1 MSYRR
6 LVPPTDSA
14 LIQCSDHYVMPRLS
28 SQRDYGTATLMF
40 LTRSK
45 EAYTAS
51 SVLDALREVVDP
63 SLIVQMGPF
72 DCDHIWLVRFSLPAA
87 REKLLSAKDVKCD
100 GQPAFCVQPLV
111 EHSLHRGRCVEGGL
125 GWSCGARHPDY
136 WLRILDVPFSDSAGG
151 CILCTLTRSYC
162 WDCDVVG
169 PRYEESIVGTE
180 GDDLE
185 DDLELRAIQ
194 EEEALMAEMG
204 LPVAFKSSSRGNKMG
219 SNQFVM
225 PDEEDD
231 FDAGEPST
239 TVTATDDEWQ
249 SFWQQNGDHLV
260 WQSWVQKYR
269 DYICPEYLKD
279 TQDTNQHE
287 PSQVFGTPSNPRDS
301 SIPSQNK
308 TGERE
313 DISAKLLPDQCNG
326 VISDEARSVG
336 HPTAP
341 EDRRC
346 DHGNEDE
353 ARSGVEILSER
364 GTDAPT
370 DSAGEHP
377 VVADSELVSVESAPA
392 AEAVGSDDEL
402 WKELWDKHYVE
413 VYNQYYGIFVLRQP
427 ERMSHFASEPN
438 VTVQGDGS
446 VATGEVECLDLTSDG
461 VLESA
466 SEAAVWNKESSAKEL
481 EGGVYEDACCDR
493 VCGNEENGVDVEV
506 EVEVVPGVEEGHDLE
521 LMKRMGLPVQFS
533 SGGQRKRPK
542 KKKKAKPGGVASS
555 GAWTWESYWEYHK
568 RRLLWEAWTDTYPEF
583 LEPTFA
589 ASVHLNT
596 AVLNSPRAGTC
607 RDTGTAES
615 SSTLDTTSVSTSPRK
630 DSLWQYL
637 WDTHCTA
644 VYSRELELYLQRTS
658 PESAPLGDDP
668 RRLGDQV
675 DGESSDVE
683 GHGFSEVDGPVKEM
697 GNGGDDDDT
706 KQKDG
711 TAPEGSAGS
720 GTTTSGASSA
730 GNLPSHS
737 NGTGADACG
746 GGDDDPPDER
756 PIKIKK
762 SHEEDANSD
771 EEEAFKAFL
780 SYGLALKE
788 SLRNI
793 KGGPTGATSHVPS
806 RKKRRRLRKQGH
818 PRQGAPPSA
827 EETAGGHESQLDVP
841 SYIVERP
848 HLRKYWA
855 QRYRLFSKFDK
866 GIELDEESWFSVTPE
881 GIAKHI
887 AKRCQSDIVIDAFC
901 GAGGNTIQ
909 FALVSRLVI
918 AVDIDPRKIE
928 LARKNAAVYGV
939 LDKIQFVLG
948 DFLELAPRLRGDVV
962 FLSMPWGGPEY
973 LQSDSFDLRHIQ
985 PDIFKTF
992 VLCQGITKNI
1002 GLLMPRNTNADQLA
1016 ELAGPGGRVEIEQ
1029 NLLNNKVKTITA
1041 YYGDLVVG

>member
-1 MSYRR
+1 
-6 LVPPTDSA
+6 
-14 LIQCSDHYVMPRLS
+14 
-28 SQRDYGTATLMF
+28 
-40 LTRSK
+40 
-45 EAYTAS
+45 
-51 SVLDALREVVDP
+51 
-63 SLIVQMGPF
+63 MGPF

-111 EHSLHRGRCVEGGL
+111 EHSLHRGRCVESGL

-151 CILCTLTRSYC
+151 CVSCTLTRSYC

-204 LPVAFKSSSRGNKMG
+204 LPVAFKSSSRGNKKG

-231 FDAGEPST
+231 FDAGEPGATVAT
-239 TVTATDDEWQ
+239 TDYEWQ
-249 SFWQQNGDHLV
+249 SFWQQNSDQLV

-279 TQDTNQHE
+279 TQDNNQHE
-287 PSQVFGTPSNPRDS
+287 PSQVFGTPSNPRNS

-308 TGERE
+308 TDEKE

-326 VISDEARSVG
+326 VIGDEACSIG

-341 EDRRC
+341 EDGRHDR
-346 DHGNEDE
+346 GNEVE
-353 ARSGVEILSER
+353 ARSGVEILSEQ
-364 GTDAPT
+364 GSNAPSN
-370 DSAGEHP
+370 SAGEHP
-377 VVADSELVSVESAPA
+377 IVADSEFVSVESAPA

-413 VYNQYYGIFVLRQP
+413 VYNQYYGIFVQRQP
-427 ERMSHFASEPN
+427 ERMSPFASEPK
-438 VTVQGDGS
+438 VTVQGDERL
-446 VATGEVECLDLTSDG
+446 ATGEVECRDSTIEG
-461 VLESA
+461 VLENA
-466 SEAAVWNKESSAKEL
+466 SEATVWNKERSAKEF
-481 EGGVYEDACCDR
+481 EGGVSKDACCDR
-493 VCGNEENGVDVEV
+493 VSGDEGNGVGVEEEV
-506 EVEVVPGVEEGHDLE
+506 EAVPGVEERHDLE

-542 KKKKAKPGGVASS
+542 KKKKGVRLQGQGDGSGRASHRGVLRHRRSRQQIQELVEAVVLPMTHKEKFINLGISPPKGVLLYGPPGTGKTLMARACAAQTKSTFLKLAGPQLVQMFIGDGAKLVRDAFALAKEKAPAIIFIDELDAIGTKCFDSEKAGDREVQRTMLELLNQLDGFSS
-555 GAWTWESYWEYHK
+555 SADIKVIAATN
-568 RRLLWEAWTDTYPEF
+568 RVDILDPALL
-583 LEPTFA
+583 
-589 ASVHLNT
+589 H
-596 AVLNSPRAGTC
+596 
-607 RDTGTAES
+607 TGKAES
-615 SSTLDTTSVSTSPRK
+615 SSSLDTTSVPTSPRK

-644 VYSRELELYLQRTS
+644 VYSRELKLYLQQTS
-658 PESAPLGDDP
+658 PEGAPLGDDP

-675 DGESSDVE
+675 GGESNDVE
-683 GHGFSEVDGPVKEM
+683 GHGFNKGDGPVKET
-697 GNGGDDDDT
+697 GNGGDGNGT
-706 KQKDG
+706 KQKDS

-720 GTTTSGASSA
+720 GMMASNASAA

-737 NGTGADACG
+737 NGTGAGACG
-746 GGDDDPPDER
+746 GGDDDPPDEM

-762 SHEEDANSD
+762 
-771 EEEAFKAFL
+771 
-780 SYGLALKE
+780 
-788 SLRNI
+788 
-793 KGGPTGATSHVPS
+793 
-806 RKKRRRLRKQGH
+806 
-818 PRQGAPPSA
+818 
-827 EETAGGHESQLDVP
+827 
-841 SYIVERP
+841 RP
-848 HLRKYWA
+848 HLKKYWA

-918 AVDIDPRKIE
+918 AVDIDPKKIE

-985 PDIFKTF
+985 PDIYPYSTF